1 MREGFMPSEVFDGS
15 RVVGRVSEEGKRLI
29 EERNVLKNKFSAAA
43 TEEDRVRLNAVL
55 ARDRV
60 D

>member
-1 MREGFMPSEVFDGS
+1 MPSEVFDGS